1 MSSAGDLPQ
10 ENTRV
15 LVVDDHHAVF
25 RYGMRAMLAN
35 AKGFEVVGEAATGEE
50 AVEKAAEMRP
60 DILLKD
66 SSDEGIL
73 HAIRAVASGEADF
86 GPGVV

>member
-1 MSSAGDLPQ
+1 MRSAEVSSAGD
-10 ENTRV
+10 TRV
-15 LVVDDHHAVF
+15 LVVDDHAVF

-35 AKGFEVVGEAATGEE
+35 AKGFEVVGARGY
-50 AVEKAAEMRP
+50 V
-60 DILLKD
+60 LKD

-86 GPGVV
+86 GPVVV